1 MVTRSPMRI
10 FWRKLPVPNKSSL
23 FIFKALIFRA
33 FLFLMN
39 FYLIV
44 FNIAWLIIENIKNIW
59 MKYFA
64 LVLCAVF
71 VFFALVQFND
81 PDPFI
86 WVPIYLFSSYTS
98 FCSYKTYYNPM
109 LLSLLCLGYFIG
121 AIALFPPSVSNWIF
135 VEEKVKSLNFNW
147 ILLFQ
152 LPEGLNW

>member
-1 MVTRSPMRI
+1 
-10 FWRKLPVPNKSSL
+10 
-23 FIFKALIFRA
+23 
-33 FLFLMN
+33 
-39 FYLIV
+39 
-44 FNIAWLIIENIKNIW
+44 

-86 WVPIYLFSSYTS
+86 WVPVYLFSSYTS

-135 VEEKVKSLNFNW
+135 VEEKAKSLKMNMPFIEEARESMGLIICFLVNLVF
-147 ILLFQ
+147 LLIGLKKAKLPDYNLGMFQ
-152 LPEGLNW
+152 MNDPNLK

>member
-1 MVTRSPMRI
+1 
-10 FWRKLPVPNKSSL
+10 
-23 FIFKALIFRA
+23 
-33 FLFLMN
+33 
-39 FYLIV
+39 
-44 FNIAWLIIENIKNIW
+44 

-135 VEEKVKSLNFNW
+135 VEEKAKSLKMNMPFIEEARESMGLIICFLVNLVF
-147 ILLFQ
+147 LLIGLKKAKLPDYNLGMFQ
-152 LPEGLNW
+152 MNDPNLK